1 MKIIWFSEIKW
12 SYLRTRKQHIL
23 ANFDDSDEILFI
35 EPVSFNLKNKFNIS
49 IEKNIKY
56 VTVPQIQNSDI
67 KFLNYF
73 IHYTPIK
80 FVLKFL
86 SKIFLNRI
94 LKQNSFEPDII
105 ITSNI
110 FWIDYIKALK
120 KKNNLNIIYDCNDN
134 PLAFPNAL
142 NKNDYFH
149 NTLNYSDHIIIP
161 FKSYQNFISEKYR
174 NKIEIISNGV
184 DSKLLNHEDYWS
196 EDNPPSVEDDAIAD
210 IAMFDNKPII
220 MYTGSIDTRL
230 DYKLFIYLANELHDI
245 NFVFVGDIKRQIK
258 SVFNNVLDNNQN
270 FFHFS
275 SIPYALMPY
284 YLSHAKVCIIP
295 FEKNYLSSCILPNK
309 IFEYS
314 ALEKPFIMTK
324 FNSELKDLHSDIL
337 IAKNRQEFKQII
349 INQIAD
355 PYSTENLKNFAESYN
370 WSDISKKYRSF
381 LLSVLK
387 K

>member
-56 VTVPQIQNSDI
+56 VTIPQIQNSDI

-73 IHYTPIK
+73 VHYTPIK

-94 LKQNSFEPDII
+94 LKQNSFEADII

-120 KKNNLNIIYDCNDN
+120 KKNNLNVIYDCNDN

-149 NTLNYSDHIIIP
+149 NTLNYADHIIIP

-184 DSKLLNHEDYWS
+184 DSGSLLKSNTNQIS
-196 EDNPPSVEDDAIAD
+196 VLDNINKS
-210 IAMFDNKPII
+210 NKPIV
-220 MYTGSIDTRL
+220 MYIGSIDTRL
-230 DYKLFIYLANELHDI
+230 DYTLITYLVNELHDI

-258 SVFNNVLDNNQN
+258 SIFNNILDNNQN
-270 FFHFS
+270 IFHFPS
-275 SIPYALMPY
+275 VSYAKMSN
-284 YLSHAKVCIIP
+284 YLSYAKVCIIP

-314 ALEKPFIMTK
+314 ALEKPFIMTE
-324 FNSELKDLHSDIL
+324 FNNELKDLHSDIL
-337 IAKNRQEFKQII
+337 IAKNREEFKRMIITQITNPHSI
-349 INQIAD
+349 K
-355 PYSTENLKNFAESYN
+355 NLKHFSKNYN
-370 WSDISKKYRSF
+370 WSDISKKYRTF

>member
-56 VTVPQIQNSDI
+56 VTIPQIQNSDI

-120 KKNNLNIIYDCNDN
+120 KKNNLNVIYDCNDN

-149 NTLNYSDHIIIP
+149 NTLNYADHIIIP

-184 DSKLLNHEDYWS
+184 DSHSLLKSNTNQTS
-196 EDNPPSVEDDAIAD
+196 VLDNINKS
-210 IAMFDNKPII
+210 NKPII
-220 MYTGSIDTRL
+220 MYIGSIDTRL
-230 DYKLFIYLANELHDI
+230 DYKLITYLVSELHDI

-258 SVFNNVLDNNQN
+258 SVFNNILDNNKN
-270 FFHFS
+270 IFHFPS
-275 SIPYALMPY
+275 VSYAKMSN
-284 YLSHAKVCIIP
+284 YLSYAKVCIIP

-314 ALEKPFIMTK
+314 ALGKPFIMTE
-324 FNSELKDLHSDIL
+324 FNSELQDLHSDIL
-337 IAKNRQEFKQII
+337 IAKNREEFKQMI
-349 INQIAD
+349 INQISN
-355 PYSTENLKNFAESYN
+355 PYSTENLKHFAENYN